1 MATTIPPLDFT
12 RSPDSFS
19 TACEQQSN
27 DDWEDSSSTTSVA
40 SAVPTSALPANKIE
54 NEDSGWSDLVQTVEL
69 KRRDTISGQH
79 VDIQRHDTVKSTQK
93 KLVKR
98 RPSVK
103 PAKATPVPAETSW
116 VSYRCDIHAH
126 SSTNYAAAASSCE
139 QLILE
144 ANGHLIPFVY
154 PGGLLYKLPPS
165 TPNPLHSG
173 DTIDRAGSHVS
184 IATWQPFPPAEF
196 SGLKLGFRHGR
207 PDALQLL
214 PLVRAVRRQTL
225 QAGDG
230 GSEGEKGLWG
240 GRRSGVAK
248 RCVSAWLGMVAR
260 DYGRG
265 VSYIA

>member
-1 MATTIPPLDFT
+1 MATTIPPLNFT

-27 DDWEDSSSTTSVA
+27 DDWEDSSSTTSIA
-40 SAVPTSALPANKIE
+40 SAIPASALPVNKID
-54 NEDSGWSDLVQTVEL
+54 NKDSGWSDLAQTVEL
-69 KRRDTISGQH
+69 KRSDTISSQPDG
-79 VDIQRHDTVKSTQK
+79 IQRHDTIKSTQN

-98 RPSVK
+98 RPSIK
-103 PAKATPVPAETSW
+103 PPKGSPTALEKSW

-126 SSTNYAAAASSCE
+126 SNTNYAAAASSCE

-154 PGGLLYKLPPS
+154 PGGLLYKPPPT

-173 DTIDRAGSHVS
+173 DTIDSAGSHVS
-184 IATWQPFPPAEF
+184 IASWKPFPPAEF

-207 PDALQLL
+207 PDELQLL

-225 QAGDG
+225 QGDG
-230 GSEGEKGLWG
+230 GSGGEKALWG